1 MPSGSEDGVYPYTP
15 AMADMDVAATIQL
28 LSAAVI
34 PVLFAITLHE
44 VSHGWAARRFGDRT
58 AELLGR
64 LTLNPV
70 RHIDPVGSVA
80 VPLVLAFLNLPPF
93 GWAKPVPVNPRNLRK
108 PKQHMVLVAAAG
120 PASNFAMALFW
131 AIGFAVVLH
140 VPMAGLGVRQFL
152 LSMTQIGIY
161 FNVLL
166 AIFDLMPIPPLDG
179 GRVLRGLVPE
189 ALGRKLDA
197 VEPYGLI
204 IVMGLL
210 ALGVLGQ
217 VVAPLVK
224 LVTALFLSIARV

>member
-1 MPSGSEDGVYPYTP
+1 
-15 AMADMDVAATIQL
+15 MADMDVAASIQL

-34 PVLFAITLHE
+34 PVIFAITLHE

-70 RHIDPVGSVA
+70 KHIDPVGSVA
-80 VPLVLAFLNLPPF
+80 VPLVLVLLNLPPF

-120 PASNFAMALFW
+120 PASNFTMALCW
-131 AIGFAVVLH
+131 ALCFALVLH
-140 VPMAGLGVRQFL
+140 APLPVIGIRQFL
-152 LSMTQIGIY
+152 LSMAQIGIS

-166 AIFDLMPIPPLDG
+166 AIFNLMPIPPLDG

-189 ALGRKLDA
+189 SMGRKLDA

-210 ALGVLGQ
+210 ALGILGQ
-217 VVAPLVK
+217 VVAPVVELVS
-224 LVTALFLSIARV
+224 ALFYSIARA

>member
-1 MPSGSEDGVYPYTP
+1 
-15 AMADMDVAATIQL
+15 MADMDVAATIQL
-28 LSAAVI
+28 LSAAAI
-34 PVLFAITLHE
+34 PFIFAVTVHE
-44 VSHGWAARRFGDRT
+44 VSHGLAARRFGDRT
-58 AELLGR
+58 AEQLGR

-70 RHIDPVGSVA
+70 RHIDPIGSVA
-80 VPLVLAFLNLPPF
+80 VPLVLAFLSLPPF

-120 PASNFAMALFW
+120 PASNLAMALLW
-131 AIGFAVVLH
+131 AIGFAVVLQA
-140 VPMAGLGVRQFL
+140 PMPVSGARQFL

-166 AIFDLMPIPPLDG
+166 AIFNLMPIPPLDG

-189 ALGRKLDA
+189 SLGRKLDA
-197 VEPYGLI
+197 LEPYGLI

-217 VVAPLVK
+217 VVTPLVK
-224 LVTALFLSIARV
+224 TVSALFLSVARV